1 MKSFSDLP
9 AVEFDP
15 SLALCIED
23 GIPTNV
29 DTSGYGGPRRLTEV
43 LELAAPASGVAEL
56 VAVAKCLHA
65 EHVHV
70 LRLSGDAGGSRLL
83 NAGTHECLSETG
95 ASIVGINIDDALVE
109 EDTGEGPT
117 VARLVALLA
126 FDAAQ
131 ELARPWA
138 RLAAH
143 LVMQRAAGITLPMPK
158 VFYPSEA
165 AVAVNPH
172 WWGLPY
178 AASDEDAEAFAR
190 HVAGVIGRFEVLRWA
205 LCATSH
211 WLSDSPLAM
220 GNLAELL
227 KAFDADRPQAAKSL
241 GLAA

>member
-15 SLALCIED
+15 GLALCIED

-29 DTSGYGGPRRLTEV
+29 DMSGYSGPRRLAEV

-56 VAVAKCLHA
+56 AAVAKCLHA
-65 EHVHV
+65 PHVHV
-70 LRLSGDAGGSRLL
+70 LRLSGDAGGSRVL

-95 ASIVGINIDDALVE
+95 TSIVGINIDDALVE
-109 EDTGEGPT
+109 DDMGAGPT
-117 VARLVALLA
+117 VARFVALLA

-143 LVMQRAAGITLPMPK
+143 LVMQRAAGITLPVPN
-158 VFYPSEA
+158 VFYPSQA
-165 AVAVNPH
+165 AVAVDPG

-178 AASDEDAEAFAR
+178 AASNEDAEAFAR
-190 HVAGVIGRFEVLRWA
+190 HVAGVIGQFEMLRWA
-205 LCATSH
+205 LCATTN
-211 WLSDSPLAM
+211 WLSDSTVAK
-220 GNLAELL
+220 GNLADLL
-227 KAFDADRPQAAKSL
+227 KAFDADRPQSAKSL

>member
-15 SLALCIED
+15 GLALCIED

-29 DTSGYGGPRRLTEV
+29 GTSGYSGPRRLAEV

-56 VAVAKCLHA
+56 AAVAKCLHA

-70 LRLSGDAGGSRLL
+70 LRLSSGAGGSRLL

-95 ASIVGINIDDALVE
+95 ASIAGINIDDALVE
-109 EDTGEGPT
+109 DDMGAGPT
-117 VARLVALLA
+117 VARFVALLA

-138 RLAAH
+138 RLTAY
-143 LVMQRAAGITLPMPK
+143 LVMQREARLTLEMPQM
-158 VFYPSEA
+158 FYPSEA
-165 AVAVNPH
+165 ILSVDAR

-178 AASDEDAEAFAR
+178 AASTEDAEAFAL
-190 HVAGVIGRFEVLRWA
+190 HVAGVIGRFEMLRWA
-205 LCATSH
+205 LCATTN
-211 WLSDSPLAM
+211 WLSDSPAAI

-227 KAFDADRPQAAKSL
+227 KAFDTDRPQTARTL